1 MIIIKH
7 IYKII
12 KRMIIMD
19 SKGIFNIELFISLMV
34 LIIIFSMII
43 SFSIQEYTSMEET
56 QNRRQARI
64 TVMDI
69 YEVIMD
75 VYTKGNGFSRKYKL
89 PTKINSQTY
98 ILQINGSGVYLNS
111 HNQVIYSEIP
121 PQIINESKK
130 YNLKPGYVYEF
141 FNNNDTIIITKNN

>member
-43 SFSIQEYTSMEET
+43 SYSIQEYTSMEET

-75 VYTKGNGFSRKYKL
+75 VYT
-89 PTKINSQTY
+89 
-98 ILQINGSGVYLNS
+98 
-111 HNQVIYSEIP
+111 
-121 PQIINESKK
+121 
-130 YNLKPGYVYEF
+130 
-141 FNNNDTIIITKNN
+141 